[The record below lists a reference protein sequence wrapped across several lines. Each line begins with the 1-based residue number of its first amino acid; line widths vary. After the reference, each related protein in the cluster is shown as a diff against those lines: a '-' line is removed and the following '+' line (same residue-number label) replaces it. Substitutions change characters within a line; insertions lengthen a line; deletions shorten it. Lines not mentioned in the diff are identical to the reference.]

1 MGSEAV
7 ADAARLVEL
16 AGRLDRCTVD
26 GFGVDFVSWGF
37 YRPNVWRNYWHT
49 HSFYEVCLAY
59 AGAGTFDVGDQHWSI
74 DAGTVFVARPGDL
87 HQIIADPTAPLGIA
101 FWGFTLVPGRG
112 ATPARPGWWSGL
124 TRTDRPYVSD
134 QLGRLPAVLT
144 DLTAELDRPRS
155 GQQATLQ
162 SLGAR
167 LVVETARSFA
177 DEDDLAIESP
187 AEDRPSV
194 LVSVM
199 ERYLLDNLALP
210 ISVRDVAAEVHLSQR
225 HAERLYS
232 AQTGDTLMGALR
244 RFRLEHAADL
254 LLNGDQSVTEIA
266 RRCGYPQPRPF
277 ITAFGRQYGQ
287 PPRSFRRNGG
297 TLHLRDDSGA

>member
-1 MGSEAV
+1 MGSDAV
-7 ADAARLVEL
+7 ADAARLVDL

-37 YRPNVWRNYWHT
+37 YRPSVWRNYWHT

-59 AGAGTFDVGDQHWSI
+59 SGEGTFEVGDQLMPI
-74 DAGTVFVARPGDL
+74 TAGSVFVARPGDL
-87 HQIIADPTAPLGIA
+87 HQIVAGRSTPLGIA
-101 FWGFTLVPGRG
+101 FWGFTLVAGRG

-124 TRTDRPYVSD
+124 IRADRRYVSD
-134 QLGRLPAVLT
+134 QLGRLPSVLT
-144 DLTAELDRPRS
+144 DLAVELDRPRS

-162 SLGAR
+162 ALGAR
-167 LVVETARSFA
+167 LVVETARAFA
-177 DEDDLAIESP
+177 GEDDLVIESP
-187 AEDRPSV
+187 VEDRPSV

-210 ISVRDVAAEVHLSQR
+210 ISVRDVAAQAHLSER

-232 AQTGDTLMGALR
+232 AQTGDSLMSALR
-244 RFRLEHAADL
+244 RFRLERAAHL
-254 LLNGDQSVTEIA
+254 LLDGDLSVTEIG
-266 RRCGYPQPRPF
+266 RHCGYPQPRPF

-287 PPRSFRRNGG
+287 PPRVFRRNGG
-297 TLHLRDDSGA
+297 TLHLRDS